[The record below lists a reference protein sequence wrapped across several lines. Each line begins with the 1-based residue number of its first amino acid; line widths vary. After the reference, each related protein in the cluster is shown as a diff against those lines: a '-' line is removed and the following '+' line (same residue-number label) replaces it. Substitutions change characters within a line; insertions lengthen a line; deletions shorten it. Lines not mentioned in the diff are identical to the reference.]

1 MVMVKRIAEID
12 MLRGIAII
20 MMIIYH
26 FLFDLN
32 FFFNAKIPLTTGFYG
47 IFQKIISSLFLLL
60 VGISLYLSNIKPN
73 APFKKYLKRGV
84 IVFCYGLLISLVTYV
99 ILREQYVIFGILHLI
114 GISIILSYLF
124 RKCNNLT
131 LILSFVFIFL
141 GLIIP
146 NINSTSN
153 TFLVLGFHTRDF
165 LSLDYFPIFPWFG
178 VVLLGVSLG
187 NLLYKKA
194 VVNNLNLEFQNNL
207 LLRFLVLLGRN
218 ALKIYLLHQVVLFI
232 FFQLI
237 IFLS

>member
-1 MVMVKRIAEID
+1 MTQRIAEID
-12 MLRGIAII
+12 ILRGIAII

-32 FFFNAKIPLTTGFYG
+32 YFFNAKIPLTTGFYG
-47 IFQKIISSLFLLL
+47 IFQKTTASLFLLL
-60 VGISLYLSNIKPN
+60 VGISLYLSNTKSK

-84 IVFCYGLLISLVTYV
+84 IVFCYGLLISLVTY
-99 ILREQYVIFGILHLI
+99 IIFREQYVIFGILHLI
-114 GISIILSYLF
+114 GISIILSYPF
-124 RKCNNLT
+124 RKFNNLT
-131 LILSFVFIFL
+131 LVLSLVFIFL
-141 GLIIP
+141 GLLIS

-153 TFLVLGFHTRDF
+153 TLLVLGVHTSDF

-178 VVLLGVSLG
+178 VVLLGLSLG

-194 VVNNLNLEFQNNL
+194 VVAKLNLAFQNNL
-207 LLRFLVLLGRN
+207 LLRLLTFLGRN
-218 ALKIYLLHQVVLFI
+218 ALKIYLLHQVVLYI